1 MEHRKK
7 ISEPRKRLIE
17 RPNEIASN
25 GLKKDLKEIE
35 DNPKNLDR
43 YFKSNKVTRNS
54 IEVYYKEPVSV
65 SSNVYYEDEEL
76 MNRDF
81 EMFEK
86 AVEVCLKKAE
96 ITND

>member
-7 ISEPRKRLIE
+7 LSEMRKRLIE

-25 GLKKDLKEIE
+25 GLKKDLKDIQ

-43 YFKSNKVTRNS
+43 YFKTNKVTRNS
-54 IEVYYKEPVSV
+54 IEVYYKEPVSA

-81 EMFEK
+81 EMFDK
-86 AVEVCLKKAE
+86 AVKECLKKAE
-96 ITND
+96 IEKQ

>member
-17 RPNEIASN
+17 RPKEIASI

-35 DNPKNLDR
+35 ANPKNLDR

-54 IEVYYKEPVSV
+54 IEVYYKDPVSV

-81 EMFEK
+81 EMFKK
-86 AVEVCLKKAE
+86 AVEACLKKAE
-96 ITND
+96 ITNN

>member
-17 RPNEIASN
+17 RPNEIASI

-35 DNPKNLDR
+35 ENPKNLDR

-81 EMFEK
+81 EMFHK
-86 AVEVCLKKAE
+86 AVEACLLKANLKE
-96 ITND
+96 Q